1 MLPLKR
7 PMRNLPASLSRPLPP
22 APPPHVDFATGLW
35 DSEAV
40 LADPNAVSEDGEPL
54 LVMAVRTNDTDLLG
68 FLVNETCVDVGATNV
83 DGLTALD
90 VAIMDGQHECV
101 PLVLYA
107 GVQASSE
114 HPAVLNNRYNFE
126 DTHRWIADALAE
138 YGYY

>member
-22 APPPHVDFATGLW
+22 APPPQVDFATGLW

-68 FLVNETCVDVGATNV
+68 VLVNETCVDVGATNV

-90 VAIMDGQHECV
+90 A
-101 PLVLYA
+101 
-107 GVQASSE
+107 
-114 HPAVLNNRYNFE
+114 
-126 DTHRWIADALAE
+126 
-138 YGYY
+138 

>member
-54 LVMAVRTNDTDLLG
+54 LVMAASLEPRQRLLPMG
-68 FLVNETCVDVGATNV
+68 KALEPPPVQLLMGKRADGPIGLGA
-83 DGLTALD
+83 GAE
-90 VAIMDGQHECV
+90 AAPDGQRAYERSRL
-101 PLVLYA
+101 PR
-107 GVQASSE
+107 G
-114 HPAVLNNRYNFE
+114 
-126 DTHRWIADALAE
+126 
-138 YGYY
+138 